1 MKITSK
7 TWIAVVALLCL
18 AAVLAGNFI
27 VRKMRNYL
35 TNLDSTVAEKTMEL
49 DQMKAAIAENE
60 KFVMMWKEISDF
72 QNESPIDRQNKFNAY
87 IHNALTDSKIDYRTV
102 YPPTSTRL
110 ETSPNF
116 QVLNFKLS
124 FSTQLAELLD
134 FIIRLD
140 QNPQLLRLEN
150 LSIKARTRSP
160 QFSKFTTDSSSPL
173 WNDLT
178 VDMAV
183 SIPAAKPSTES
194 LKQEVIE

>member
-18 AAVLAGNFI
+18 AAVLAGNLI
-27 VRKMRNYL
+27 ARKMRDYL
-35 TNLDSTVAEKTMEL
+35 KNLDGKVAEKTLEL

-60 KFVMMWKEISDF
+60 KFVAMWKEMSDF
-72 QNESPIDRQNKFNAY
+72 QNESPVDRQNKFNAY
-87 IHNALTDSKIDYRTV
+87 IQNALSVSKIDYRTV
-102 YPPTSTRL
+102 YPPTSARL
-110 ETSPNF
+110 ETGPNF

-134 FIIRLD
+134 FFIRLD

-160 QFSKFTTDSSSPL
+160 QFSKFTTDTSSPN

-183 SIPAAKPSTES
+183 SIPAAKPTTEAS
-194 LKQEVIE
+194 KQEVTE

>member
-7 TWIAVVALLCL
+7 TWIVVIVLLCL

-27 VRKMRNYL
+27 ARKMQNYL
-35 TNLDSTVAEKTMEL
+35 TNLDSKVAEKSLEL

-72 QNESPIDRQNKFNAY
+72 QNESPVDRQNKFNAY
-87 IHNALTDSKIDYRTV
+87 IQNALTDSTIVYRTL
-102 YPPTSTRL
+102 YPPTSARL
-110 ETSPNF
+110 ETGPNF

-160 QFSKFTTDSSSPL
+160 QFSKFTADDSSPA

-183 SIPAAKPSTES
+183 SIPAAKPSTEAS
-194 LKQEVIE
+194 KQEATE